1 MLVVRPKAP
10 LGLPG
15 RAATGPACEAYHKP
29 VPSVVLYREGVR
41 AGERWYRCGFGL
53 PLRSFR
59 ASWERVRVDVDQG
72 LEFSVRTATR
82 RVVLLPLGRHE
93 ISVSGRGFAPSAA
106 TVDLTGDQPVIV
118 AITPQYLES
127 VTRATPL
134 GSLRAHVVSGPDEL
148 YPYRSYKRWPVFVSA
163 LGSASVAV
171 IGAAAVA
178 SGLYVL
184 TQHLLVGIVL
194 LACVLVVVPTLLFSG
209 LGGLV
214 MVVRFLRL
222 SSDWRAPRKAGA
234 PVALGPAQQ

>member
-1 MLVVRPKAP
+1 LLVVRPKAP
-10 LGLPG
+10 LGP
-15 RAATGPACEAYHKP
+15 AAEGPACGAYHEP
-29 VPSVVLYREGVR
+29 VPSVVLYREGVP

-82 RVVLLPLGRHE
+82 HVVLLPLGRHE
-93 ISVSGRGFAPSAA
+93 IAVSGRGFAPSGA

-127 VTRATPL
+127 VSRATPL
-134 GSLRAHVVSGPDEL
+134 GSLQAHVVGGPDEL
-148 YPYRSYKRWPVFVSA
+148 HPYQSYKRWPVPVSA
-163 LGSASVAV
+163 LGSATVAGA
-171 IGAAAVA
+171 GAATVA

-184 TQHLLVGIVL
+184 TQHVLVGIVL
-194 LACVLVVVPTLLFSG
+194 LACVSVVVPTLLLSG

-214 MVVRFLRL
+214 MAVRFLRL
-222 SSDWRAPRKAGA
+222 SPDWRAPRKAGA
-234 PVALGPAQQ
+234 PVAAGPGQQ